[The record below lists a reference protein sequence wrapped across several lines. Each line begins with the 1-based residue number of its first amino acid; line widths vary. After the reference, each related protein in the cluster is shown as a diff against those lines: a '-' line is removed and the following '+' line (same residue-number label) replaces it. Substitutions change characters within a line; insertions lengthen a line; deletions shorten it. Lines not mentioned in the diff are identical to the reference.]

1 MEKEPRKRSSIGL
14 VGMIVILLSIV
25 LGSFLDNPFILISGI
40 VLGVFILLTAVIV
53 DRLDNIIYL
62 LRQIEE
68 YSKSNTQEK

>member
-1 MEKEPRKRSSIGL
+1 MEKESRKQSRVGL

-25 LGSFLDNPFILISGI
+25 LGSFLDNPFILITGI

-53 DRLDNIIYL
+53 DRLDIILYL
-62 LRQIEE
+62 LQQIEE